1 MPSQTP
7 PSATTGSAP
16 PNFYSQAGQMAAQ
29 GPAAG
34 GVAGA
39 GGAAAAGAGQ
49 PGGGKDQDH
58 QFLDMT
64 TKLLSVIQKMQDMKP
79 RGQDVSKELQAAA
92 DAVKQAVSKVF
103 GKDGLSGDSSDQ
115 AGDSTDAGAGV
126 SADAGGGAGGGGGS
140 PDTGA
145 TA

>member
-1 MPSQTP
+1 MPSPTM
-7 PSATTGSAP
+7 PSATSQSAP

-39 GGAAAAGAGQ
+39 GGAAAA
-49 PGGGKDQDH
+49 GGKDQDH

-126 SADAGGGAGGGGGS
+126 SADAGGGAGGGGS

>member
-1 MPSQTP
+1 MPSPTT
-7 PSATTGSAP
+7 PSATSQSAP

-39 GGAAAAGAGQ
+39 GGAAAAGGAGQ

-103 GKDGLSGDSSDQ
+103 GKDGLSGDGGSTDQ
-115 AGDSTDAGAGV
+115 ADGTDAGAGQ
-126 SADAGGGAGGGGGS
+126 DAGAAAGGGGGS

>member
-1 MPSQTP
+1 MASPTT
-7 PSATTGSAP
+7 PSATAGSAP

-39 GGAAAAGAGQ
+39 GGAAAAGQ

-103 GKDGLSGDSSDQ
+103 GKDGMAGDGSDQ
-115 AGDSTDAGAGV
+115 TGDSTDAGAGV
-126 SADAGGGAGGGGGS
+126 SADGGAAGGGGGGA

>member
-1 MPSQTP
+1 
-7 PSATTGSAP
+7 
-16 PNFYSQAGQMAAQ
+16 MAAQ

-39 GGAAAAGAGQ
+39 GGAAAA
-49 PGGGKDQDH
+49 GGKDQDH

-103 GKDGLSGDSSDQ
+103 GKDGMAGDSSDQ

-126 SADAGGGAGGGGGS
+126 SADVSGGAGGGGGA